1 MKYLVITLLI
11 FVAISCTNKTG
22 TPAGILGK
30 EKMQAV
36 MWDMIRADS
45 FTDQFIK
52 KDSSKNIVL
61 ENMKL
66 QNAIFSIHKVTRS
79 DYYKSYDYYISHTDL
94 IRVVLDSMSAKAEM
108 DRGELYRQ
116 NPEIHPIEKFSMLFP
131 VEAAGQF
138 KYPFNPFLYSTKK
151 QGQFNRY

>member
-1 MKYLVITLLI
+1 MKYLFFTLLI
-11 FVAISCTNKTG
+11 FSFISCTDKSG

-52 KDSSKNIVL
+52 KDSSKNVVI

-66 QNAIFSIHKVTRS
+66 QNAIFSMHKVTRTE
-79 DYYKSYDYYISHTDL
+79 YYKSYDYYISHTDL
-94 IRVVLDSMSAKAEM
+94 IRGVLDSMSAKAER
-108 DRGELYRQ
+108 DRGELYHQ
-116 NPEIHPIEKFSMLFP
+116 NSEIRPVEKFSMLMP
-131 VEAAGQF
+131 VAPAGQF
-138 KYPFNPFLYSTKK
+138 KYSFNPFLYSTKK
-151 QGQFNRY
+151 QGQYNAY